1 MSVWGE
7 LLEKCRPVV
16 ADAAAFIK
24 RELGTITAEQIEV
37 KEANSLVSYVDKKAE
52 VMLVEGLSKLLPEA
66 GFITEEDVT
75 EDNPSELTWVID
87 PLDGTTN
94 FLHGIPFFC
103 VSVALRRGKETLIG
117 IVHEAVRDE
126 VFTASIGEGSFLG
139 KRKLQLKK
147 GEFADAL
154 IATGFPYGSES
165 YSDAYVA
172 VLQQVMQQARGVRR
186 LGSAALDLAFLAAGR
201 FDGYYEYH
209 LNAYD
214 IAAGALL
221 VTEAGGQVRGFYDA
235 DDWFDGRSLIAGPSE
250 TVAAL
255 QTIIEQCMP
264 RL

>member
-1 MSVWGE
+1 
-7 LLEKCRPVV
+7 
-16 ADAAAFIK
+16 
-24 RELGTITAEQIEV
+24 
-37 KEANSLVSYVDKKAE
+37 
-52 VMLVEGLSKLLPEA
+52 
-66 GFITEEDVT
+66 
-75 EDNPSELTWVID
+75 
-87 PLDGTTN
+87 
-94 FLHGIPFFC
+94 
-103 VSVALRRGKETLIG
+103 
-117 IVHEAVRDE
+117 
-126 VFTASIGEGSFLG
+126 
-139 KRKLQLKK
+139 
-147 GEFADAL
+147 
-154 IATGFPYGSES
+154 
-165 YSDAYVA
+165 
-172 VLQQVMQQARGVRR
+172 VRR